1 MTTKKNFKLTSFE
14 LINLLLSII
23 ILILSF
29 ISTNYDLSYGGKP
42 LLIASIISIILIKI
56 CPINFNKFE
65 INIIQF
71 QIFLSIFLGTT
82 LNFYSIIPEF
92 DFYIHLFSGLMCS
105 ILSMPIIRY
114 FCNKSNLKIS
124 NLKVG
129 FIIFIIFGF
138 SASCGMLWE
147 IYEFSVDRLLLL
159 STQNNS
165 LIDTMTDIIAN
176 TIGSIV
182 FCIIYLFKHKEQ
194 AK

>member
-23 ILILSF
+23 ILVLSF

-147 IYEFSVDRLLLL
+147 IYEFSVDRILLL

>member
-147 IYEFSVDRLLLL
+147 IYEFSVDRILLL